1 MRRCLPASVRGLHD
15 RIERTLHKW
24 YVVRQE
30 APDLSGK
37 MNQYYDWFD
46 QRWVSQRA
54 VPPPGVRLRRRH
66 RFKLLDL
73 LHSEI
78 EDSADAVV
86 QIYAMMLARTLCQ
99 MDAELMREF
108 GERIATA
115 RSHEST

>member
-1 MRRCLPASVRGLHD
+1 MHRH
-15 RIERTLHKW
+15 
-24 YVVRQE
+24 
-30 APDLSGK
+30 
-37 MNQYYDWFD
+37 YDWFD
-46 QRWVSQRA
+46 REWVSEQTA
-54 VPPPGVRLRRRH
+54 TPPGVRLRRRH

-108 GERIATA
+108 GERIAAA